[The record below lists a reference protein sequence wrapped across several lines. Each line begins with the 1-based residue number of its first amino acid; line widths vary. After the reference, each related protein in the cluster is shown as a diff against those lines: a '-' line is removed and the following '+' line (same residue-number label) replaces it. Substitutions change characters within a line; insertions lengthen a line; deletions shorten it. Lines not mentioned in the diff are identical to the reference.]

1 MGVVYKAEDTKLK
14 RTVAL
19 KFLPPDL
26 TRDEE
31 AKERFIHEAQAASA
45 LQHNNICTVHDIDET
60 PDRQLFIVMDC
71 YEGESLK
78 EKIAGGPLKTPEATD
93 LAIQIALGLAE
104 AHQHGIIHR
113 DVKPANIIITKSGV
127 AKILDFGLAKLTGK
141 ARLTKTGSTVGTA
154 AYMSPE
160 QAQGQEVDHRT
171 DIWSLGVVLFEMLTG
186 KLPFRGE
193 HEAALMYSIV
203 HEEPQSCSTFRPEV
217 PLGVVSIVGK
227 ALQKDRTQRYQSAK
241 EMMTDLKSALAPT
254 IELPKQEKSIVV
266 LPFDDLSPGRDQEYF
281 SDGLTE
287 EIISDL
293 SAVHSLRVISRSSAM
308 TFKGTKK
315 TIPEIARQLNV
326 QYVLEGSVRKAANDL
341 RITAQLIDATNDAH
355 LWAEKYSGTL
365 DDVFNI
371 QEKVA
376 RAITDSLQVKL
387 SPKEQQRLA
396 ERLVSDPRVLE
407 CYHRARQELLQ
418 LNKNSF
424 ERSLRLLHQGLDTL
438 GEDPLLYRGLAH
450 THYWAIDFA
459 FEPREE
465 SLAKAAE
472 YTRKLEAFDPRYSH
486 ALLAKQER
494 FTGSQ
499 LKAIR
504 HLEDA
509 VAVDPGDMDSL
520 WYLSWSY
527 GFHAGKPAAGLAV
540 AERLSS
546 NDPLTPTNLLTRAF
560 CFWGN
565 GDFAQALAVYD
576 DMLRREPSLRW
587 INFFRMQML
596 AKLGRTPEACSL
608 AEEYAAEN
616 EWNIGVQQATAS
628 KHAWRGEREPL
639 LAAVT
644 GELESFVWND
654 PEWPEWFA
662 GLFAL
667 VNERDRALQ
676 WLERWIDRGSFN
688 YPMLA
693 HGDPWLQPLRGE
705 PRFQRLLDRIRPE
718 WERFVPRLKLDT

>member
-1 MGVVYKAEDTKLK
+1 
-14 RTVAL
+14 
-19 KFLPPDL
+19 
-26 TRDEE
+26 
-31 AKERFIHEAQAASA
+31 
-45 LQHNNICTVHDIDET
+45 
-60 PDRQLFIVMDC
+60 
-71 YEGESLK
+71 
-78 EKIAGGPLKTPEATD
+78 
-93 LAIQIALGLAE
+93 
-104 AHQHGIIHR
+104 
-113 DVKPANIIITKSGV
+113 
-127 AKILDFGLAKLTGK
+127 
-141 ARLTKTGSTVGTA
+141 
-154 AYMSPE
+154 
-160 QAQGQEVDHRT
+160 
-171 DIWSLGVVLFEMLTG
+171 MLTG

-193 HEAALMYSIV
+193 HEAALLYSIV
-203 HEEPQSCSTFRPEV
+203 HEEPLAVLSFRGEV
-217 PLGVVSIVGK
+217 RPGVISVIGM
-227 ALQKDRTQRYQSAK
+227 ALQKDRSQRYQTVNELAN
-241 EMMTDLKSALAPT
+241 DLKSSTATTVEPV
-254 IELPKQEKSIVV
+254 KQEKSIAV
-266 LPFDDLSPGRDQEYF
+266 LPFEDLSPDRDQEYF
-281 SDGLTE
+281 SDGLIE

-293 SAVHSLRVISRSSAM
+293 SGVHSLRVISRSSAM

-326 QYVLEGSVRKAANDL
+326 QFVLEGSVRKAANNL
-341 RITAQLIDATNDAH
+341 RITAQLIDATHDAH

-365 DDVFNI
+365 DDVFDI

-376 RAITDSLQVKL
+376 RAITDTLQVKL
-387 SPKEQQRLA
+387 SPNEQERLA
-396 ERLVSDPRVLE
+396 ERPVSNPRVLE

-418 LNKNSF
+418 LNKDSF
-424 ERSLRLLHQGLDTL
+424 ERSLRLLHQGLHTL

-450 THYWAIDFA
+450 THYWAIDGA

-494 FTGSQ
+494 FTGNQ

-509 VAVDPGDMDSL
+509 VAVDPADMDSL

-546 NDPLTPTNLLTRAF
+546 VDPLTPTNLFPRAF
-560 CFWGN
+560 CYWGN
-565 GDFAQALAVYD
+565 GEFAQALAVYD
-576 DMLRREPSLRW
+576 DMLRREPSLHW

-596 AKLGRTPEACSL
+596 ARLGRSPEACSL
-608 AEEYAAEN
+608 ADEYAAEN
-616 EWNIGVQQATAS
+616 EWELGAKQAMAF
-628 KHAWRGEREPL
+628 KHAWRGERELL

-644 GELESFVWND
+644 GELESVFWND
-654 PEWPEWFA
+654 PECPEWTA

-676 WLERWIDRGSFN
+676 WLEHWIDRGSFN

-693 HGDPWLQPLRGE
+693 HGDPLLQSLRGD

-718 WERFVPRLKLDT
+718 WESFVPRFQVGPE